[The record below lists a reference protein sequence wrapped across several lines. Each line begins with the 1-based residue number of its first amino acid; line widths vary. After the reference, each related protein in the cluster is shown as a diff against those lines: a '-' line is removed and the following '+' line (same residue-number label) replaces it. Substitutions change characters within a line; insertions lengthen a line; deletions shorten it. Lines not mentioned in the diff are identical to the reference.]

1 MDAQN
6 KKLEVFN
13 IARQCKLD
21 EEDNNWNEKYTKWY
35 KGMDQQAERVV
46 GITDDEQEKEW
57 KNMRTI

>member
-1 MDAQN
+1 MDTQN

-13 IARQCKLD
+13 RARQCKLD

>member
-13 IARQCKLD
+13 RARQCKLD
-21 EEDNNWNEKYTKWY
+21 EEDNTWNEKYTKWY